1 MKPDQEHW
9 TCRAVRDEVHGG
21 LPSFWIDGDR
31 ISTSGNFLGRSQP
44 HVIPGNEKEE
54 GETD

>member
-21 LPSFWIDGDR
+21 LPSFWIDGDG